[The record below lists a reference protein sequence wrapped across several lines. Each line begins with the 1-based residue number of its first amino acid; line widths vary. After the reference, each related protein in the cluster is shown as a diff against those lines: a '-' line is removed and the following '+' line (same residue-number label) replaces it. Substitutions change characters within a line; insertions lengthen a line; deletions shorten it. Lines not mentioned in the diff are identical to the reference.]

1 MAKAYK
7 MCEIMKPTDLASS
20 NFLPRDF
27 SQAKTKEQKL
37 HLRDGAK
44 LGNEMQ
50 ILITK
55 QIAE

>member
-1 MAKAYK
+1 
-7 MCEIMKPTDLASS
+7 MCEIMKPTDMASS
-20 NFLPRDF
+20 NFLPVDF
-27 SQAKTKEQKL
+27 STAKTKEQKL
-37 HLRDGAK
+37 QLRDGAK